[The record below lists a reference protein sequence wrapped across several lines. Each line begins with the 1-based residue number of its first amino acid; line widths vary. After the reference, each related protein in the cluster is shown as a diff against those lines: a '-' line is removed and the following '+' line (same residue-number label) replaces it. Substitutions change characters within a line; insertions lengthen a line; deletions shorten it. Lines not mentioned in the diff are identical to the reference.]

1 MPSSRIAYAPE
12 LLPDEL
18 FYSWLARLAHLNAM
32 GSPRE
37 CLMRIFCTNSITPSV
52 DLPTRLLA
60 AQHQLDGCSPFKT
73 LDELLE
79 GGTLL
84 PYHRPFLNPAAYSR
98 VREILIHG
106 DGKGLK
112 TLMGRVANRF
122 GAHPPLRSCPSCL
135 TDSIDRHGSFYWMRR
150 HQLPGVTCCSV
161 HGFPLQGLSPEAR
174 THRQRLVLPVAV
186 GQSPGLMK
194 ASAGQLRFA
203 ELSEEVVSATMPV
216 LDPHYRS
223 VTYQTAARALGFVKR
238 RSRVDF
244 AELASSVRR
253 HFENFE
259 GFEHQDRLLASA
271 TTPLGWLRPLL
282 ERPER
287 SLHPICHLLLIEFL
301 FGSAAAF
308 RTAYAAHVTGS
319 TSPFLAIL
327 ARPDLS
333 QSTPARL
340 PANHE
345 AELRD
350 ASMSC
355 RQVAALTGH
364 SVTTIVAWRRT
375 HAIPIRERRKSLN
388 PTKVAQVL
396 RALASESSLHSVAER
411 AGVSL
416 SSVYRILTEHPTVR
430 QSRHDQAN
438 ASQKTLRRRRWSTTL
453 QSCLDHE
460 DGRVLAAR
468 TKAGADYAWLYRH
481 DRAWLLATTRATPRL
496 ARASL
501 RVDWA
506 RRDAQLS
513 HLLLQQVD
521 LLRAEHP
528 PRRLTKTRL
537 LRVLGDAMVRRNLHN
552 LPNVSAHLSQVIES
566 AHAFGV
572 RRIEYALAA
581 LTSSGQDL
589 LLWRVKRLA
598 GLRVWSP
605 ALTVH
610 ANSQIERLNAQNP
623 VCTGCLP

>member
-37 CLMRIFCTNSITPSV
+37 CLMRIFGTNSIAPSV

-60 AQHQLDGCSPFKT
+60 AQHQLKGCSPFKT
-73 LDELLE
+73 LVELLE
-79 GGTLL
+79 DGTLL

-98 VREILIHG
+98 VLEILVHG
-106 DGKGLK
+106 DGRGLK
-112 TLMGRVANRF
+112 TLIGRVANRF
-122 GAHPPLRSCPSCL
+122 GAHPPLRSCPACL
-135 TDSIDRHGSFYWMRR
+135 TDSINRHGGLYWMRR

-161 HGFPLQGLSPEAR
+161 HGIPLQALSLEAR
-174 THRQRLVLPVAV
+174 THRQRLVLPVMV
-186 GQSPGLMK
+186 CQSPGMVR
-194 ASAGQLRFA
+194 ASAGQMRLA
-203 ELSEEVVSATMPV
+203 ELSEELISASMPV

-223 VTYQTAARALGFVKR
+223 VTYQTAATALGFAKR
-238 RSRVDF
+238 RGRVDF
-244 AELASSVRR
+244 AKLASAVRCR
-253 HFENFE
+253 FENFD
-259 GFEHQDRLLASA
+259 GFEHQVRLLASE
-271 TTPLGWLRPLL
+271 TTPLSWLRPLI

-308 RTAYAAHVTGS
+308 GSAYADLVMRPS
-319 TSPFLAIL
+319 TVHAIP
-327 ARPDLS
+327 ARPDIFK
-333 QSTPARL
+333 STPTRL

-345 AELRD
+345 AEFRD

-355 RQVAALTGH
+355 RQVAVLTGH
-364 SVTTIVAWRRT
+364 SVTTIVAWRRN
-375 HAIPIRERRKSLN
+375 HSIPIRERRKSLS
-388 PTKVAQVL
+388 PSKVKQVL
-396 RALASESSLHSVAER
+396 QALDMDASLHSVAER

-416 SSVYRILTEHPTVR
+416 SSVYRILTEHPTAR
-430 QSRHDQAN
+430 QSRHDQAL
-438 ASQKTLRRRRWSTTL
+438 AFQKTLRRRRWSASL
-453 QSCLDHE
+453 HSCLDHE
-460 DGRVLAAR
+460 DGRVLATRA
-468 TKAGADYAWLYRH
+468 KAGADYAWLYRH
-481 DRAWLLATTRATPRL
+481 DRAWLLATTRATPRPE
-496 ARASL
+496 RVSI

-506 RRDAQLS
+506 RRDSELS

-528 PRRLTKTRL
+528 PQRLTKTRL
-537 LRVLGDAMVRRNLHN
+537 LRALGDVMVRRNLHN
-552 LPNVSAHLSQVIES
+552 LPNVGAHLTQAVES

-581 LTSSGQDL
+581 LTSNESDL
-589 LLWRVKRLA
+589 QLWRVKRLA

-605 ALTVH
+605 ALTAH
-610 ANSQIERLNAQNP
+610 ANSQIERFNAQNP